1 MKMSKMI
8 KTLIIPVAA
17 LLGYAVI
24 KGKKSSSVVS
34 DIAQTVSDSANYPEK
49 TFAGFKESELNEIAK
64 NTSRGL
70 KAVIVGNVLE
80 YWFKS
85 RSGKQTATAT
95 IELDSAGE
103 PIITFN
109 PHYGTANSPHFF
121 IENLR
126 NVMKKDN

>member
-8 KTLIIPVAA
+8 KPLIIPVAGI
-17 LLGYAVI
+17 LGYALI
-24 KGKKSSSVVS
+24 KRKKSSSVVS
-34 DIAQTVSDSANYPEK
+34 DIAQAVSDSTNNPEK
-49 TFAGFKESELNEIAK
+49 TFAGLNESELNELAK

-70 KAVIVGNVLE
+70 RAVIVDNVLE

-85 RSGKQTATAT
+85 RSGKQTATAK
-95 IELDSAGE
+95 IELDSAGK

-126 NVMKKDN
+126 NAMKKDN

>member
-1 MKMSKMI
+1 MKMLKMI
-8 KTLIIPVAA
+8 KPLIIPVAA

-34 DIAQTVSDSANYPEK
+34 DIAQ
-49 TFAGFKESELNEIAK
+49 

-85 RSGKQTATAT
+85 RSDKQTATAT
-95 IELDSAGE
+95 TELDSAGE

-109 PHYGTANSPHFF
+109 PPYGTANSLHLF
-121 IENLR
+121 IENLK